1 MTVKHKN
8 GCAWLFHF
16 PAVAGWQSFLQRVV
30 LTKPAVGIVFSF
42 DKLTAR
48 TWRKRSMRICDLRA
62 ALLCIAQP
70 LFIQKS
76 AGKSLF
82 VKN

>member
-30 LTKPAVGIVFSF
+30 LTKLAVGIVFSF
-42 DKLTAR
+42 DKLT
-48 TWRKRSMRICDLRA
+48 I
-62 ALLCIAQP
+62 
-70 LFIQKS
+70 LFQKVC
-76 AGKSLF
+76 LE
-82 VKN
+82 

>member
-62 ALLCIAQP
+62 A
-70 LFIQKS
+70 
-76 AGKSLF
+76 
-82 VKN
+82 

>member
-1 MTVKHKN
+1 MAVKHKN

-70 LFIQKS
+70 LFIQEF
-76 AGKSLF
+76 ARKSLF